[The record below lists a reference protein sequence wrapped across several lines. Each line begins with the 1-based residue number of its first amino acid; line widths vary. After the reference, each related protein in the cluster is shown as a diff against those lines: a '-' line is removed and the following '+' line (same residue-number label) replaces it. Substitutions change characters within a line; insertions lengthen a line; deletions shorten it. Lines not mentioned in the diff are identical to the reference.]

1 MRDILMWVLTVEV
14 LGLACLPLL
23 RVFFDNRRDAAL
35 LSRPFGLAL
44 VAYIGWA
51 LSLSKSVGFERGTLL
66 LALAIVAIAS
76 YLARR
81 AARKRQGAAAERYWG
96 AEERRAALLF
106 WVPTAIFLGIRAA
119 VPEVL
124 GAEKFMDL
132 AFFNSLSRFGAMP
145 PTDPWM
151 SGHTINY
158 YYWGYLLAAV
168 LAKLAQVP
176 SFVSYNLSVATFA
189 GYTFV
194 SAACLALRL
203 SGGRSLAGIW
213 AGIGAVFAG
222 NVTGALD
229 AWHAPFIRDFDYWHA
244 SRVIASGNTINEFPF
259 FTFFHADLH
268 PHLLA
273 FPFSI
278 AVFAAAH
285 RYIAIPAAGA
295 ADADAAAARKKLPLS
310 AKAAEFLGR
319 WWPPFVVALLAGT
332 ARAANN
338 WLLPAMA
345 ILLVVAGVLRTTQ
358 ARRIPPLGDAL
369 WGALVGAGV
378 LLLSLVLW
386 YPYSRS
392 YALQTQGLARAT
404 QRSDLLEF
412 LGVWGFLFA
421 ACYAGLIF
429 AVAAGTKEESR
440 KSSDLFL
447 ALFGFGCLVAAFLTR
462 APALMALLPLAA
474 IAVIVAYRA
483 LRSPEGDPDDVFTS
497 FLIVLAVGMIAGCEF
512 IYFKDNYGE
521 QLQRMNTIFKFYHQ
535 AWPLLAVGAA
545 VFGERVWRQ
554 RRLAGWLPRFAL
566 AVAAAVSLFY
576 PVEAAASRLRQQ
588 EGSPSLDLRIA
599 LNRRSSADKAAI
611 EWLSQHASAGSVLLE
626 ATGDPYSE
634 LARISSHTGLPTVL
648 GWANHEGL
656 WRSNDP
662 EIAQRGGAVRSFYT
676 ALDAAAAQAVIARYG
691 VKYVVWGDMERRTY
705 PGAPDPGTR
714 PFLELVFPGQTA
726 IYRVIGAR

>member
-1 MRDILMWVLTVEV
+1 MWVLTVEV
-14 LGLACLPLL
+14 VGLACLPLL
-23 RVFFDNRRDAAL
+23 RVFFQNRRDAAL
-35 LSRPFGLAL
+35 LSRPAGLAL
-44 VAYIGWA
+44 VAYLGWA

-66 LALAIVAIAS
+66 LALAIVGAAS
-76 YLARR
+76 FLVRR
-81 AARKRQGAAAERYWG
+81 ASRKDGGVAAEKFFG
-96 AEERRAALLF
+96 PEERKAALLF
-106 WVPTAIFLGIRAA
+106 WIPTAVFVGIRAA

-203 SGGRSLAGIW
+203 SRGRTLAGVW

-285 RYIAIPAAGA
+285 RYIEIPPAPKSSGAAAGETKPA
-295 ADADAAAARKKLPLS
+295 LS
-310 AKAAEFLGR
+310 ARATDLLR
-319 WWPPFVVALLAGT
+319 NWWPPFLVALLAGT

-345 ILLVVAGVLRTTQ
+345 ILLVATCVFRTTQ

-369 WGALVGAGV
+369 WGALVGAGL

-404 QRSDLLEF
+404 QRSDLLQF
-412 LGVWGFLFA
+412 LGVWGLLLA
-421 ACYAGLIF
+421 AGYAGLAS
-429 AVAAGTKEESR
+429 AVAAKGEERSR
-440 KSSDLFL
+440 NRLDLLL
-447 ALFGFGCLVAAFLTR
+447 AFSGLACLIAAFLTK
-462 APALMALLPLAA
+462 APALLAVLPLALLA
-474 IAVIVAYRA
+474 GIVAFRA
-483 LRSPEGDPDDVFTS
+483 LRSPEGDPDDVFTA
-497 FLIVLAVGMIAGCEF
+497 FLIVLAAGMIAGCEF

-545 VFGERVWRQ
+545 VFGERVWRE
-554 RRLAGWLPRFAL
+554 RKRAGLLPRYAL
-566 AVAAAVSLFY
+566 AVAAILSLFY

-588 EGSPSLDLRIA
+588 DGSPSLDLRIA
-599 LNRRSSADKAAI
+599 LNRRNSGDNAAI
-611 EWLSQHASAGSVLLE
+611 EWLSLHAPPRGAVVLE

-634 LARISSHTGLPTVL
+634 YARIASHTGLPTVL

-662 EIAQRGGAVRSFYT
+662 EIGQRGAAVRTFYT
-676 ALDAAAAQAVIARYG
+676 ALDNAAAAAVIERYG
-691 VKYVVWGDMERRTY
+691 VKYVIWGDLERRTY
-705 PGAPDPGTR
+705 PGANDPGRR
-714 PFLELVFPGQTA
+714 PFLEVAFPGQTT
-726 IYRVIGAR
+726 IYRVIGSP